1 MEYWT
6 SVANQHSEYWLA
18 PANPVL
24 PPTAESAEGIAEAYW
39 SSLQASLGGVV
50 RADGAALGPIRLMV
64 AKTGVTILGFD
75 AAIVR
80 EVPGGI
86 EVAFPISSGAACS
99 APAGELQLIARV
111 EGTDVRLGV
120 VVDGYR
126 PRFERLRI
134 LTFPIAAPYTLT
146 QHLVHGWVT
155 KRSLRKIARVIDPI
169 PVAPPSLDT
178 AGRLAGLKIGVVGA
192 SGYVGRRL
200 VPELRDQGAEVR
212 AIVRRPNP
220 DLERVADIEV
230 VQGDALD
237 RESLDRAFEGLDIVY
252 WLVHSM
258 GAGGDFAELDRV
270 AARNAAG
277 AAAQAGVQQIIYMSG
292 LGDDDPELSHHL
304 QSRHETGHIL
314 AEGSV
319 PVTTLRAAMVVGQHS
334 ASFQMMRDLVHR
346 LPAMVTPRWVTTRSQ
361 PIAFADLR
369 DYLVGV
375 CALPEAYGRTLDVGG
390 PDILTFQEMM
400 ERVAVLAGRRKP
412 FILPVPVLSPELSSL
427 WCGFVTDVDTNIARP
442 LVEGLRN
449 ETICLNDDILRLV
462 PKERM
467 SFDDAVRRALQGV
480 PLRY

>member
-6 SVANQHSEYWLA
+6 SVANQHSEDWLA

-24 PPTAESAEGIAEAYW
+24 PPTADSAEGIAEAYW
-39 SSLQASLGGVV
+39 TSLQASLGGVV
-50 RADGAALGPIRLMV
+50 RAEGESLGPIRLMV

-86 EVAFPISSGAACS
+86 EVAFPITSGAACS
-99 APAGELQLIARV
+99 APAGELQLIAHV
-111 EGTDVRLGV
+111 EGAHVRLGV

-126 PRFERLRI
+126 PRFERLRVA
-134 LTFPIAAPYTLT
+134 TFPIAAPYTLG

-178 AGRLAGLKIGVVGA
+178 AGRLAGLRVGVVGA

-200 VPELRDQGAEVR
+200 VPELRDQGAKVR

-220 DLERVADIEV
+220 DLERVADIEI

-237 RESLDRAFEGLDIVY
+237 RVSLDRAFEGLDIVY

-270 AARNAAG
+270 AARNAA
-277 AAAQAGVQQIIYMSG
+277 AAAEQAGVKQIIYLSG
-292 LGDDDPELSHHL
+292 LGEEDPDLSHHL

-314 AEGSV
+314 MEGSV
-319 PVTTLRAAMVVGQHS
+319 PVTTLRAAMVIGQHS

-375 CALPEAYGRTLDVGG
+375 CALPEAYNRTLDVGG

-400 ERVAVLAGRRKP
+400 ERTAVLAGRRKP
-412 FILPVPVLSPELSSL
+412 YILPVPVLSPALSSR
-427 WCGFVTDVDTNIARP
+427 WCGLVTDVDTNIARP

-449 ETICLNDDILRLV
+449 ETICRNDDILQLV
-462 PKERM
+462 PKERI